1 MKSSTAIE
9 ELYKNYYDDEVGR
22 KRAVAARQTVSHI
35 TSMVRESPVKRL
47 LDIGAGD
54 GAVLAELQHSKIAG
68 EYYAYEISDSG
79 LQAIQARQVP
89 QLIWARRFNGYRIEA
104 GDQEFDLGI
113 TAHVLEHVEHE
124 RAFLRESA
132 RVSKLLYVEVP
143 LELTVSITR
152 AISYGP
158 SFGHINFYTPE
169 TFRNLLVTSG
179 LEIVDSAI
187 FPNSLDY
194 ERYEAGRVTGSL
206 KYLVR
211 SSFLRFAPAI
221 APRFMTYLA
230 GALVRLRR

>member
-9 ELYKNYYDDEVGR
+9 ELYRNYYDDEVSR
-22 KRAVAARQTVSHI
+22 KRTVAAQQTVAHI
-35 TSMVRESPVKRL
+35 ASMVRESPVERL

-54 GAVLAELQHSKIAG
+54 GAVLAELHRSQIAR
-68 EYYAYEISDSG
+68 EFYAYEISDSG
-79 LQAIQARQVP
+79 LQAIQARQLP
-89 QLIWARRFNGYRIEA
+89 QLIWARHFDGYRIEA
-104 GDQEFDLGI
+104 QDQEFDLGI
-113 TAHVLEHVEHE
+113 TVHVLEHVEHE

-169 TFRNLLVTSG
+169 TFKNLLVTSE
-179 LEIVDSAI
+179 LEVVDFAV

-194 ERYEAGRVTGSL
+194 ERFEGGRFAGSV
-206 KYLVR
+206 KYILR
-211 SSFLRFAPAI
+211 SGFLRFAPAI

-230 GALVRLRR
+230 GALVRLKH